1 MPVSS
6 IITPKDYENYLV
18 YLYFGS
24 GKDLLAGCIQ
34 RAYRDFNRT
43 LHGIGDFSHADEVK
57 NKAVSLLTESL
68 RKLQLAPEEQV
79 SSLVFDQWH
88 RTTCDDLCSLYENAG
103 FYLYIGQ
110 AQKWVNM
117 TLKYIFS
124 VGEERIS
131 GFGFVYPFCHVP
143 FDSIL
148 LSRLERFGFPLIDCA
163 WSRLDDY
170 SEYMSRQK
178 WIRQHFTIA
187 PLDVEFL
194 LWLDKEIPLEYIA
207 NS

>member
-1 MPVSS
+1 MPASS
-6 IITPKDYENYLV
+6 IITPGDYGNYLV
-18 YLYFGS
+18 YLYFGPE
-24 GKDLLAGCIQ
+24 KDLLAGCIQ

-43 LHGIGDFSHADEVK
+43 LHGMGSFDNADEVK
-57 NKAVSLLTESL
+57 NKAVQLLAGSLHD
-68 RKLQLAPEEQV
+68 LQSV
-79 SSLVFDQWH
+79 SGNQMSYPLFDQWH
-88 RTTCDDLCSLYENAG
+88 RSTCDGLISLYENAG
-103 FYLYIGQ
+103 FHLYVGQ

-117 TLKYIFS
+117 TLKYIFT

-143 FDSIL
+143 FDNIL
-148 LSRLERFGFPLIDCA
+148 LSQLEKFNFPLLNCA

-170 SEYMSRQK
+170 SEYLSRQE
-178 WIRQHFTIA
+178 WIRQYFSIA

-194 LWLDKEIPLEYIA
+194 LWLDKEIPLEYIK